1 MDLRNFL
8 FSNRSFTPIPLE
20 LAILYLSSL
29 SYPYFIIGIGL
40 IVIGESIRIYAV
52 RFAGGATRTTNIGAP
67 SLCTSGPYSR
77 CRNPLYLGNMI
88 IYCGVVLV
96 AGGQFLWPLLF
107 IVFAFFTLQYSMIIS
122 LEEETLVK
130 LFGKEYLLYRENV
143 PRLLPRLNSAWL
155 KNDERVPLTFI
166 ETLQTEKRTL
176 QNIIIIII
184 LIGAKNYYGFSL

>member
-1 MDLRNFL
+1 MDLRYFL
-8 FSNRSFTPIPLE
+8 FSNRSFTPIPLV
-20 LAILYLSSL
+20 LVILYLSSF

-40 IVIGESIRIYAV
+40 IVIGESIRIYGV
-52 RFAGGATRTTNIGAP
+52 RFAGGATRTREVGAP

-88 IYCGVVLV
+88 IYCGVVLM

-107 IVFAFFTLQYSMIIS
+107 IVFIFFTLQYSMIIS

-130 LFGKEYLLYRENV
+130 LFGNEYRLYRESV
-143 PRLLPRLNSAWL
+143 PKLFPRISPWL
-155 KNDERVPLTFI
+155 GNDKRVPLTMI
-166 ETLQTEKRTL
+166 QTLKTEKRTL

-184 LIGAKNYYGFSL
+184 LIGAKNYYRFSL

>member
-1 MDLRNFL
+1 MDLRYFL
-8 FSNRSFTPIPLE
+8 FSNRSFTPIPLV

-40 IVIGESIRIYAV
+40 IVVGESIRIYGV
-52 RFAGGATRTTNIGAP
+52 RFAGGATRTREVGAP

-88 IYCGVVLV
+88 IYCGVVLM

-107 IVFAFFTLQYSMIIS
+107 IVFVFFTLQYSMIIS

-130 LFGKEYLLYRENV
+130 LFGNEYQLYRESV
-143 PRLLPRLNSAWL
+143 PRLFPRISPWVGIDKRL
-155 KNDERVPLTFI
+155 PLTI
-166 ETLQTEKRTL
+166 IQTLKTEKRTL

>member
-8 FSNRSFTPIPLE
+8 FSNRSFTPIPLV

-40 IVIGESIRIYAV
+40 ILVGESIRIYGV
-52 RFAGGATRTTNIGAP
+52 RFAGGATRTREVGAP

-88 IYCGVVLV
+88 IYCGVVLM

-107 IVFAFFTLQYSMIIS
+107 IVFFFFILQYSMIIS

-130 LFGKEYLLYRENV
+130 LFGNEYQLYRESV
-143 PRLLPRLNSAWL
+143 PRLFPRISPWVGIDKRL
-155 KNDERVPLTFI
+155 PLTI
-166 ETLQTEKRTL
+166 IQTLKTEKRTL

>member
-8 FSNRSFTPIPLE
+8 FSNRSFTPIPLV

-29 SYPYFIIGIGL
+29 SYPYFIIGMGL
-40 IVIGESIRIYAV
+40 IMVGESIRIYAV
-52 RFAGGATRTTNIGAP
+52 RFAGGATRTTNVGAP

-96 AGGQFLWPLLF
+96 AGGQFVWPLLF

-130 LFGKEYLLYRENV
+130 LFGNEYQLYRESI
-143 PRLLPRLNSAWL
+143 PRLFPRLSPWL
-155 KNDERVPLTFI
+155 GNDKRVPLTI
-166 ETLQTEKRTL
+166 IQTLQTEKRTL

>member
-1 MDLRNFL
+1 MDLRYFL
-8 FSNRSFTPIPLE
+8 FSNRSFTPIPLV

-40 IVIGESIRIYAV
+40 IVVGESMRIYGV
-52 RFAGGATRTTNIGAP
+52 RFAGGATRTREVGAP

-88 IYCGVVLV
+88 IYCGVVLM

-107 IVFAFFTLQYSMIIS
+107 IVFFFFMLQYSMIIS

-130 LFGKEYLLYRENV
+130 LFGNEYQLYRESV
-143 PRLLPRLNSAWL
+143 PRLFPRISPWVGIDKRL
-155 KNDERVPLTFI
+155 PLTI
-166 ETLQTEKRTL
+166 IQTLKTEKRTL

>member
-1 MDLRNFL
+1 MDLRYFL
-8 FSNRSFTPIPLE
+8 FSNRSFTPIPLV
-20 LAILYLSSL
+20 LVILYLSSL

-40 IVIGESIRIYAV
+40 IVVGESIRIYGV
-52 RFAGGATRTTNIGAP
+52 RFAGGATRTREIGAP

-88 IYCGVVLV
+88 IYCGVVLM

-107 IVFAFFTLQYSMIIS
+107 IVFFFFILQYSMIIS

-130 LFGKEYLLYRENV
+130 LFGNEYQLYRESV
-143 PRLLPRLNSAWL
+143 PRLFPRISPWVGID
-155 KNDERVPLTFI
+155 KRVPLTI
-166 ETLQTEKRTL
+166 IQTLKTEKRTL

>member
-1 MDLRNFL
+1 MDPRYFL
-8 FSNRSFTPIPLE
+8 FSNRSFTPIPLV

-29 SYPYFIIGIGL
+29 SYPYFFIGIVL
-40 IVIGESIRIYAV
+40 IVVGESIRIYGV
-52 RFAGGATRTTNIGAP
+52 RFAGGATRTREVGAP

-88 IYCGVVLV
+88 IYCGVVLM

-107 IVFAFFTLQYSMIIS
+107 IVFVFFTLQYSMIIS

-130 LFGKEYLLYRENV
+130 LFGNEYRLYRESV
-143 PRLLPRLNSAWL
+143 PKLFPRISPWL
-155 KNDERVPLTFI
+155 GNDKRVPLTMI
-166 ETLQTEKRTL
+166 QTLKTEKRTL

-184 LIGAKNYYGFSL
+184 LIGAKNYYRFSL

>member
-8 FSNRSFTPIPLE
+8 FSNRSFTPIPLV

-40 IVIGESIRIYAV
+40 IVVGESIRIYAV
-52 RFAGGATRTTNIGAP
+52 RFGGGATRTTNVGAP

-96 AGGQFLWPLLF
+96 AGGQFVWPLLF

-130 LFGKEYLLYRENV
+130 LFGNEYQLYRESI
-143 PRLLPRLNSAWL
+143 PRLFPRLSPWL
-155 KNDERVPLTFI
+155 GNDKRVPLTI
-166 ETLQTEKRTL
+166 IQTLQTEKRTL

>member
-1 MDLRNFL
+1 MDLRYFL
-8 FSNRSFTPIPLE
+8 FSNRSFTPIPLV

-40 IVIGESIRIYAV
+40 IVVGESIRIYGV
-52 RFAGGATRTTNIGAP
+52 RFAGGATRTREVGAP

-88 IYCGVVLV
+88 IYCGVVLM

-107 IVFAFFTLQYSMIIS
+107 IVFFFFTLQYSMIIS

-130 LFGKEYLLYRENV
+130 LFGNEYQLYRESV
-143 PRLLPRLNSAWL
+143 PKLFPRISPWL
-155 KNDERVPLTFI
+155 GNDKRVPLTMI
-166 ETLQTEKRTL
+166 QTLKTEKRTL

-184 LIGAKNYYGFSL
+184 LIGAKNYYRFSL

>member
-1 MDLRNFL
+1 MDLRYFL
-8 FSNRSFTPIPLE
+8 FSNRSFTPIPLV

-40 IVIGESIRIYAV
+40 ILVGESIRIYGV
-52 RFAGGATRTTNIGAP
+52 RFAGGATRTTNVGAL

-88 IYCGVVLV
+88 IYCGVVLM

-107 IVFAFFTLQYSMIIS
+107 IVFFFFILQYSMIIS

-130 LFGKEYLLYRENV
+130 LFGNEYQLYRESV
-143 PRLLPRLNSAWL
+143 PRLFPRISPWVG
-155 KNDERVPLTFI
+155 NDKRVPLTI
-166 ETLQTEKRTL
+166 IQTLKTEKRTL

>member
-1 MDLRNFL
+1 MDLRYFL
-8 FSNRSFTPIPLE
+8 FSNRSFTPIPLV

-40 IVIGESIRIYAV
+40 IVVGESIRIYGV
-52 RFAGGATRTTNIGAP
+52 RFAGGATRTREVGAP

-88 IYCGVVLV
+88 IYCGVVLM

-107 IVFAFFTLQYSMIIS
+107 IVFFFFMLQYSMIIS

-130 LFGKEYLLYRENV
+130 LFGNEYQLYRESV
-143 PRLLPRLNSAWL
+143 PRLFPRISPWVGID
-155 KNDERVPLTFI
+155 KRVPLTI
-166 ETLQTEKRTL
+166 IQTLKTEKRTL

-184 LIGAKNYYGFSL
+184 LIGAKNYFGFSL

>member
-8 FSNRSFTPIPLE
+8 FSNRSFTPIPLVV
-20 LAILYLSSL
+20 AILYLSSL

-40 IVIGESIRIYAV
+40 IVVGESIRIYAV

-96 AGGQFLWPLLF
+96 AGGQVVWPLLF

-184 LIGAKNYYGFSL
+184 LIGVKNYYGFSL

>member
-1 MDLRNFL
+1 MDLRYFL
-8 FSNRSFTPIPLE
+8 FSNRSFTPIPLV
-20 LAILYLSSL
+20 LVILYLSSL

-40 IVIGESIRIYAV
+40 IVVGESIRIYGV
-52 RFAGGATRTTNIGAP
+52 RFAGGATRTREVGAP

-88 IYCGVVLV
+88 IYCGVVLM

-107 IVFAFFTLQYSMIIS
+107 IVFFFFILQYSMIIS

-130 LFGKEYLLYRENV
+130 LFGNEYQLYRESV
-143 PRLLPRLNSAWL
+143 PRLFPRISPWVG
-155 KNDERVPLTFI
+155 NDKRVPLTI
-166 ETLQTEKRTL
+166 IQTLKTEKRTL

>member
-1 MDLRNFL
+1 MDLRYFL
-8 FSNRSFTPIPLE
+8 FSNRSFTPIPLV

-40 IVIGESIRIYAV
+40 ILVGESIRIYGV
-52 RFAGGATRTTNIGAP
+52 RFAGGATRTREVGAP

-88 IYCGVVLV
+88 IYCGVVLM

-107 IVFAFFTLQYSMIIS
+107 IVFFFFILQYSMIIS

-130 LFGKEYLLYRENV
+130 LFGNEYQLYRESV
-143 PRLLPRLNSAWL
+143 PRLFPRISPWVGID
-155 KNDERVPLTFI
+155 KRVPLTI
-166 ETLQTEKRTL
+166 IQTLKIEKRTL

>member
-1 MDLRNFL
+1 MDLRYFL
-8 FSNRSFTPIPLE
+8 FSNRSFTPIPLV

-40 IVIGESIRIYAV
+40 IVVGESIRIYGV
-52 RFAGGATRTTNIGAP
+52 RFAGGATRTREVGAP

-88 IYCGVVLV
+88 IYCGVVLM

-107 IVFAFFTLQYSMIIS
+107 IVFFFFMLQYSMIIS

-130 LFGKEYLLYRENV
+130 LFGNEYQLYRESV
-143 PRLLPRLNSAWL
+143 PRLFPRISPWVG
-155 KNDERVPLTFI
+155 NDKRVPLTI
-166 ETLQTEKRTL
+166 IQTLKTEKRTL

>member
-1 MDLRNFL
+1 MDLRYFL
-8 FSNRSFTPIPLE
+8 FSNRSFTPIPLV
-20 LAILYLSSL
+20 LVILYLSSL

-40 IVIGESIRIYAV
+40 IVVGESIRIYGV
-52 RFAGGATRTTNIGAP
+52 RFAGGATRTREVGAP

-88 IYCGVVLV
+88 IYCGVVLM

-107 IVFAFFTLQYSMIIS
+107 IVFFFFILQYSMIIS

-130 LFGKEYLLYRENV
+130 LFGNEYQLYRESV
-143 PRLLPRLNSAWL
+143 PRLFPRISPWVGID
-155 KNDERVPLTFI
+155 KRVPLTI
-166 ETLQTEKRTL
+166 IQTLKTEKRTL

>member
-1 MDLRNFL
+1 MDLRYFL
-8 FSNRSFTPIPLE
+8 FSNRSFTPIPLV
-20 LAILYLSSL
+20 LAILSLSSF

-40 IVIGESIRIYAV
+40 IVVGESIRIYGV
-52 RFAGGATRTTNIGAP
+52 RFAGGATRTREVGAP

-88 IYCGVVLV
+88 IYCGVVLM

-107 IVFAFFTLQYSMIIS
+107 IVFVFFTLQYSMIIS

-130 LFGKEYLLYRENV
+130 LFGNEYQLYRESV
-143 PRLLPRLNSAWL
+143 PKLFPRIRPWL
-155 KNDERVPLTFI
+155 GNDKRVPLTMI
-166 ETLQTEKRTL
+166 QTLKTEKRTL

-184 LIGAKNYYGFSL
+184 LIGAKNYYRFSL

>member
-1 MDLRNFL
+1 MDLRYFL
-8 FSNRSFTPIPLE
+8 FSNRSFTPIPLV

-40 IVIGESIRIYAV
+40 ILVGESIRIYGV
-52 RFAGGATRTTNIGAP
+52 RFAGGATRTREIGAP

-88 IYCGVVLV
+88 IYCGVVLM

-107 IVFAFFTLQYSMIIS
+107 IVFFFFMLQYSMIIS

-130 LFGKEYLLYRENV
+130 LFGNEYQLYRESV
-143 PRLLPRLNSAWL
+143 PRLFPRISPWVGID
-155 KNDERVPLTFI
+155 KRVPLTI
-166 ETLQTEKRTL
+166 IQTLKTEKRTL

>member
-1 MDLRNFL
+1 MDLRYFL
-8 FSNRSFTPIPLE
+8 FSNRSFTPIPLV
-20 LAILYLSSL
+20 LVILYLASF

-40 IVIGESIRIYAV
+40 IVIGESIRIYGV
-52 RFAGGATRTTNIGAP
+52 RFAGGATRTREVGAP

-88 IYCGVVLV
+88 IYCGVVLM

-107 IVFAFFTLQYSMIIS
+107 IVFIFFTLQYSMIIS

-130 LFGKEYLLYRENV
+130 LFGNEYQLYRESV
-143 PRLLPRLNSAWL
+143 PKLFPRISPWL
-155 KNDERVPLTFI
+155 GNDKRVPLTMI
-166 ETLQTEKRTL
+166 QTLKTEKRTL

>member
-1 MDLRNFL
+1 MDLRYFL
-8 FSNRSFTPIPLE
+8 FSNRSFTPIPLV
-20 LAILYLSSL
+20 LVILYLSSL

-40 IVIGESIRIYAV
+40 IVVGESIRIYGV
-52 RFAGGATRTTNIGAP
+52 RFAGGATRTREVGAP

-88 IYCGVVLV
+88 IYCGVVLM

-107 IVFAFFTLQYSMIIS
+107 IVFFFFILQYSMIIS

-130 LFGKEYLLYRENV
+130 LFGDEYQLYRESV
-143 PRLLPRLNSAWL
+143 PRLFPRISPWVGID
-155 KNDERVPLTFI
+155 KRVPLTI
-166 ETLQTEKRTL
+166 IQTLKIEKRTL

>member
-1 MDLRNFL
+1 MDLRYFL
-8 FSNRSFTPIPLE
+8 FSNRSFTPIPLV
-20 LAILYLSSL
+20 LVILYLSSL

-40 IVIGESIRIYAV
+40 ILVGESIRIYGV
-52 RFAGGATRTTNIGAP
+52 RFAGGATRTREVGAP

-88 IYCGVVLV
+88 IYCGVVLM

-107 IVFAFFTLQYSMIIS
+107 IVFFFFILQYSMIIS

-130 LFGKEYLLYRENV
+130 LFGNEYQLYRESV
-143 PRLLPRLNSAWL
+143 PRLFPRISPWVG
-155 KNDERVPLTFI
+155 NDKRVPLTI
-166 ETLQTEKRTL
+166 IQTLKIEKRTL

>member
-8 FSNRSFTPIPLE
+8 FSNRSFTPIPLV

-40 IVIGESIRIYAV
+40 IVVGESIRIYAV
-52 RFAGGATRTTNIGAP
+52 RFAGGATRTTNVGAP

-88 IYCGVVLV
+88 IYCGVVLM

-107 IVFAFFTLQYSMIIS
+107 IVFFFFILQYSMIIS

-130 LFGKEYLLYRENV
+130 LFGNEYQLYRESV
-143 PRLLPRLNSAWL
+143 PRLFPRISPWVG
-155 KNDERVPLTFI
+155 NDKRVPLTI
-166 ETLQTEKRTL
+166 IQTLKIEKRTL

>member
-1 MDLRNFL
+1 MDLRYFL
-8 FSNRSFTPIPLE
+8 FSNRSFTPIPLV

-40 IVIGESIRIYAV
+40 IVVGESIRIYGV
-52 RFAGGATRTTNIGAP
+52 RFAGGATRTREVGAP

-88 IYCGVVLV
+88 IYCGVVLA
-96 AGGQFLWPLLF
+96 AGGPFLWHLLF

-130 LFGKEYLLYRENV
+130 LFGNEYQLYRESV
-143 PRLLPRLNSAWL
+143 PRLFPRISPWVGID
-155 KNDERVPLTFI
+155 KRVPLTI
-166 ETLQTEKRTL
+166 IQTLKTEKRTL

>member
-1 MDLRNFL
+1 MDLRYFL
-8 FSNRSFTPIPLE
+8 FSNRSFTPIPLV

-40 IVIGESIRIYAV
+40 IVVGESIRIYGV
-52 RFAGGATRTTNIGAP
+52 RFAGGATRTREVGAP

-88 IYCGVVLV
+88 IYCGVVLM

-107 IVFAFFTLQYSMIIS
+107 IVFVFFTLQYYMIIS
-122 LEEETLVK
+122 LEEETLVQ
-130 LFGKEYLLYRENV
+130 LFGNEYQLYRESV
-143 PRLLPRLNSAWL
+143 PKLFPRISPWL
-155 KNDERVPLTFI
+155 GNDKRVPLTI
-166 ETLQTEKRTL
+166 IQTLKTEKHTI

-184 LIGAKNYYGFSL
+184 LIGAKNYYSFSL

>member
-1 MDLRNFL
+1 MDLRYFL
-8 FSNRSFTPIPLE
+8 FSNRSFTPIPLV

-40 IVIGESIRIYAV
+40 IVVGESIRIYGV
-52 RFAGGATRTTNIGAP
+52 RFAGGATRTREVGAP

-88 IYCGVVLV
+88 IYCGVVLM

-107 IVFAFFTLQYSMIIS
+107 IVFFFFILQYSMIIS

-130 LFGKEYLLYRENV
+130 LFGNEYQLYRESV
-143 PRLLPRLNSAWL
+143 PRLFPRISPWVGID
-155 KNDERVPLTFI
+155 KRVPLTI
-166 ETLQTEKRTL
+166 IQTLKTEKRTL

>member
-1 MDLRNFL
+1 MDLRYFL
-8 FSNRSFTPIPLE
+8 FSNRSFTPIPLV
-20 LAILYLSSL
+20 LVILYLSSF

-40 IVIGESIRIYAV
+40 IVIGESIRIYGV
-52 RFAGGATRTTNIGAP
+52 RFAGGATRTREVGAP

-88 IYCGVVLV
+88 IYCGVVLM

-107 IVFAFFTLQYSMIIS
+107 IVFVFFTLQYSMIIS

-130 LFGKEYLLYRENV
+130 LFGNEYQLYRESV
-143 PRLLPRLNSAWL
+143 PKLFPRISPWL
-155 KNDERVPLTFI
+155 GNDKRVPLTMI
-166 ETLQTEKRTL
+166 QTLKTEKRTL

-184 LIGAKNYYGFSL
+184 LIGAKNYYRFSL

>member
-1 MDLRNFL
+1 MDLRYFL
-8 FSNRSFTPIPLE
+8 FSNRSFTPIPLV
-20 LAILYLSSL
+20 LVILYLSSL

-40 IVIGESIRIYAV
+40 IVVGESIRIYGV
-52 RFAGGATRTTNIGAP
+52 RFAGGATRTREVGAP

-88 IYCGVVLV
+88 IYCGVVLM

-107 IVFAFFTLQYSMIIS
+107 IVFFFFTLQYSMIIS

-130 LFGKEYLLYRENV
+130 LFGNEYQLYRESV
-143 PRLLPRLNSAWL
+143 PKLFPRISPWVG
-155 KNDERVPLTFI
+155 NDKRVPLTI
-166 ETLQTEKRTL
+166 IQTLKTEKRTL

-184 LIGAKNYYGFSL
+184 LIGVKNYYGFSL

>member
-1 MDLRNFL
+1 MDLRYFL
-8 FSNRSFTPIPLE
+8 FSNRSFTPIPLV
-20 LAILYLSSL
+20 LVILYLSSF

-40 IVIGESIRIYAV
+40 IVIGESIRIYGV
-52 RFAGGATRTTNIGAP
+52 RFAGGATRTREVGAP

-88 IYCGVVLV
+88 IYYGVVLM

-107 IVFAFFTLQYSMIIS
+107 IVLVFFTLQYSMIIS

-130 LFGKEYLLYRENV
+130 LFGNEYRLYRESV
-143 PRLLPRLNSAWL
+143 PKLFPRISPWL
-155 KNDERVPLTFI
+155 GNDKRVPLTI
-166 ETLQTEKRTL
+166 IQTLKTEKRTL

>member
-8 FSNRSFTPIPLE
+8 FSNRSFTPIPLV

-29 SYPYFIIGIGL
+29 SYPHVIIGIGL
-40 IVIGESIRIYAV
+40 IVVGESIRIYAV
-52 RFAGGATRTTNIGAP
+52 RFAGGATRTTNVGAP

-96 AGGQFLWPLLF
+96 AGGQFVWPLLF

-130 LFGKEYLLYRENV
+130 LFGNEYRLYRESI
-143 PRLLPRLNSAWL
+143 PRLFPRLSPWL
-155 KNDERVPLTFI
+155 GNDKRVPLTI
-166 ETLQTEKRTL
+166 IQTLQTEKRTL

>member
-1 MDLRNFL
+1 MDLRYFL
-8 FSNRSFTPIPLE
+8 FSNRSFTPIPLV
-20 LAILYLSSL
+20 LVILYLSSF

-40 IVIGESIRIYAV
+40 IVIGESIRIYGV
-52 RFAGGATRTTNIGAP
+52 RFAGGATRTREVGAP

-88 IYCGVVLV
+88 IYCGVVLM

-107 IVFAFFTLQYSMIIS
+107 IVFIFFTLQYSMIIS

-130 LFGKEYLLYRENV
+130 LFGNEYQLYRESV
-143 PRLLPRLNSAWL
+143 PKLFPRISPWL
-155 KNDERVPLTFI
+155 GNDKRVPLTMI
-166 ETLQTEKRTL
+166 QTLKTEKRTL

-184 LIGAKNYYGFSL
+184 LIGAKNYYRFSL

>member
-8 FSNRSFTPIPLE
+8 FSNRSFTPIPLV

-40 IVIGESIRIYAV
+40 IVVGESIRIYAV
-52 RFAGGATRTTNIGAP
+52 RFAGGATRTTNVGAP

-96 AGGQFLWPLLF
+96 AGGQFVWPLLF

-130 LFGKEYLLYRENV
+130 LFGNEYRLYRESV
-143 PRLLPRLNSAWL
+143 PKLFPRLSPWL
-155 KNDERVPLTFI
+155 GNDKRVPLTI
-166 ETLQTEKRTL
+166 IQTLQTEKRTL

>member
-1 MDLRNFL
+1 MDLRYFL
-8 FSNRSFTPIPLE
+8 FSNRSFTPIPLV
-20 LAILYLSSL
+20 LVILYLSSL

-40 IVIGESIRIYAV
+40 ILVGESIRIYGV
-52 RFAGGATRTTNIGAP
+52 RFAGGATRTREVGAP

-88 IYCGVVLV
+88 IYCGVVLM

-107 IVFAFFTLQYSMIIS
+107 IVFFFFMLQYSMIIS

-130 LFGKEYLLYRENV
+130 LFGNEYQLYRESV
-143 PRLLPRLNSAWL
+143 PRLFPRISPWVGIDKRL
-155 KNDERVPLTFI
+155 PLTI
-166 ETLQTEKRTL
+166 IQTLKTEKRTL

>member
-1 MDLRNFL
+1 MDLRYFL
-8 FSNRSFTPIPLE
+8 FSNRSFTPIPLV

-40 IVIGESIRIYAV
+40 IVIGESIRIYGV
-52 RFAGGATRTTNIGAP
+52 RFAGGATRTREVGAP

-88 IYCGVVLV
+88 IYCGVVLM

-107 IVFAFFTLQYSMIIS
+107 IVFVFFTLQYSMIIS

-130 LFGKEYLLYRENV
+130 LFGNEYQLYRESV
-143 PRLLPRLNSAWL
+143 PKLFPRMSPWL
-155 KNDERVPLTFI
+155 GNDKRVPLTMI
-166 ETLQTEKRTL
+166 QTLKTEKRTL

-184 LIGAKNYYGFSL
+184 LIGAKNYYRFSL

>member
-1 MDLRNFL
+1 MDLRYFL
-8 FSNRSFTPIPLE
+8 FSNRSFTPIPLV

-40 IVIGESIRIYAV
+40 IVVGESIRIYGV
-52 RFAGGATRTTNIGAP
+52 RFAGGATRTREIGAP

-88 IYCGVVLV
+88 IYCGVVLM

-107 IVFAFFTLQYSMIIS
+107 IVFFFFILQYSMIIS

-130 LFGKEYLLYRENV
+130 LFGNEYQLYRESV
-143 PRLLPRLNSAWL
+143 PRLFPRISPWVG
-155 KNDERVPLTFI
+155 NDKRVPLTI
-166 ETLQTEKRTL
+166 IQTLKTEKRTL

>member
-1 MDLRNFL
+1 MDLRYFL
-8 FSNRSFTPIPLE
+8 FSNRSFTPIPLV

-40 IVIGESIRIYAV
+40 IVVGESIRIYGV
-52 RFAGGATRTTNIGAP
+52 RFAGGATRTREVGAP

-88 IYCGVVLV
+88 IYCGVVLM

-107 IVFAFFTLQYSMIIS
+107 IVFFFFILQYSMIIS

-130 LFGKEYLLYRENV
+130 LFGNEYQLYRESV
-143 PRLLPRLNSAWL
+143 PRLFPRISPWVGIDKRL
-155 KNDERVPLTFI
+155 PLTI
-166 ETLQTEKRTL
+166 IQTLKTEKRTL